1 MKLKVKSS
9 GLSAGRPIAIINE
22 SDAKKLGVR
31 VDERIIINS
40 RHGKIISLFDL
51 SSKISEKG
59 HIVLSREIIDYLK
72 IKNNEFVEVSLAK
85 ETQSANQIINKKL
98 LGKKL
103 NEKEIYQIV
112 KNIVDNALP
121 ETEIAFFISA
131 IYEKGMD
138 LNEITWLT
146 KAVFNTGE
154 KLDLNLKDKLV
165 VDKHSIGGIAGNRTT
180 PIVVPICA
188 AAGLIM
194 PKTSSR
200 AITSA
205 AGTADVIEAICK
217 VNFTKEEIEK
227 IVRKTNACMVWGGA
241 LGFAPADDKIIRVE
255 NLISIDPEPNLIASI
270 LAKKLSVGSKYVL
283 IDIPYGKYAKVNKK
297 QAISLKNKFE
307 TIGKRFNL
315 KIKCVITNGS
325 QPIGHGIGPILEL
338 RDVISVLKNQPDCPR
353 DLRKK
358 AIFLSGEILELCNKA
373 KKNKGYKMAEEILVS
388 GKAFDKFKEIVEAQK
403 GNLSKDKL
411 KLSKFFHII
420 ESEKNA
426 KIIEIDNKRI
436 NLLGRVAGSPND
448 KKAGLYLWKHVGEK
462 IKKGDKI
469 LTIYSSSDKK
479 LKDAVDFYN
488 KNKIIILK

>member
-22 SDAKKLGVR
+22 IDAKILGVR

-40 RHGKIISLFDL
+40 KHGKLISLFDL
-51 SSKISEKG
+51 SSNIAEKG
-59 HIVLSREIIDYLK
+59 HIVLSKEIIDFLR
-72 IKNNEFVEVSLAK
+72 IKNNEFVEISLAK
-85 ETQSANQIINKKL
+85 ATQSANQIINKKL
-98 LGKKL
+98 LREKL

-112 KNIVDNALP
+112 KDIVDNALP

-131 IYEKGMD
+131 IYERGMD
-138 LNEITWLT
+138 INEITWLT
-146 KAVFNTGE
+146 KAVFNTGK
-154 KLDLNLKDKLV
+154 KLNLNLKNKLI

-205 AGTADVIEAICK
+205 AGTADVMEAICK
-217 VNFTKEEIEK
+217 VNLTKEEIEK

-297 QAISLKNKFE
+297 QAIKLKNKFE

-325 QPIGHGIGPILEL
+325 QPIGHGIGPIPEL
-338 RDVISVLKNQPDCPR
+338 RDIISILKNQPEHPK

-358 AIFLSGEILELCNKA
+358 AVFLAGEILELCNKA
-373 KKNKGYKMAEEILVS
+373 KKGKGYKMAEEVLVS

-403 GNLSKDKL
+403 GNLSKNKL
-411 KLSKFFHII
+411 MLAKFSHII
-420 ESEKNA
+420 YSEKNA
-426 KIIEIDNKRI
+426 KIVDIDNKRI
-436 NLLGRVAGSPND
+436 NLLARVAGSPND
-448 KKAGLYLWKHVGEK
+448 KKAGLYLWKHLGEK
-462 IKKGDKI
+462 IKKGEEI

-479 LKDAVDFYN
+479 LKDAVDFYK
-488 KNKIIILK
+488 KNKVIIVR